1 MEQPYKSDN
10 KLSIYSML
18 QEEISV
24 VLTCDS
30 PFQSSRHYQV
40 SVYIYFIL
48 FYSFC
53 ISKLIFKNP
62 TRSNKVY
69 SIVTRTVF
77 EKFPSVLR
85 DKSGINECQ
94 WSIIRQFRRY
104 SQSESQAKPFTTYVW
119 WQRWKTSSLK
129 TFYRIK

>member
-18 QEEISV
+18 QEESSV

-30 PFQSSRHYQV
+30 PFQSARHCQV

-62 TRSNKVY
+62 TRSNISVQ
-69 SIVTRTVF
+69 RTVF
-77 EKFPSVLR
+77 ERFPSVLR
-85 DKSGINECQ
+85 DKSGINECE
-94 WSIIRQFRRY
+94 WSIIRQFRQY